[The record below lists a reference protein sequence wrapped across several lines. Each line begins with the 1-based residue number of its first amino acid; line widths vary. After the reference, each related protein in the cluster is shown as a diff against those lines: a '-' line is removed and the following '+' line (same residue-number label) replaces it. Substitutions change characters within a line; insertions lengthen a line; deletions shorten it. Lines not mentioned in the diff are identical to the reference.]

1 MQAIKNNR
9 LLDAMFAHPRG
20 LAGRLG
26 GMIMARSTGERNNWI
41 IAQMEIQA
49 EDRILE
55 VGFGPGAALRVLA
68 DQARAGEVTGVEN
81 SPLMLR
87 QAAKRNARAMRE
99 GRVRLLQGIAQALPF
114 EEAIFNKV
122 LAINS
127 VQIWPDSLAGVKEM
141 RRVLVPGGLIALAL
155 QPVWAQTD
163 AEVKQIGTDLVA
175 LLDRAGFQQTHLEF
189 KAMKPK
195 STVCALGVK

>member
-1 MQAIKNNR
+1 MQVFKNNQ

-26 GMIMARSTGERNNWI
+26 GVIMARLAGERNDWI
-41 IAQMEIQA
+41 IAQMEIEPA
-49 EDRILE
+49 DRILE

-68 DQARAGEVTGVEN
+68 ARAREGEVTGVDT

-99 GRVRLLQGIAQALPF
+99 GHIRLLQGTVQALPF
-114 EEAIFNKV
+114 EAAVFNKA

-127 VQIWPDSLAGVKEM
+127 VQIWPDSFVGVKEM
-141 RRVLVPGGLIALAL
+141 QRVLVPGGTIALAL
-155 QPVWAQTD
+155 QPVWAKTD
-163 AEVKQIGTDLVA
+163 DEVRQIGADLVA
-175 LLDRAGFQQTHLEF
+175 LLDRAGFQQTRLEF

-195 STVCALGVK
+195 STVCALGIK